1 MEDKTV
7 PYLVYEGTQARNER
21 TVKRLIIVIVV
32 TILLLFASNALW
44 LYEWCQYDYETE
56 VITYTQDGKWLNTI
70 NLGHQEDSEYGTG
83 ADSTAQ
89 TP

>member
-21 TVKRLIIVIVV
+21 TIKRLIIVIVV

-44 LYEWCQYDYETE
+44 LYEWCQYDYEAE
-56 VITYTQDGKWLNTI
+56 EIIIDSRYGSANYVGRDGDAI
-70 NLGHQEDSEYGTG
+70 YGM
-83 ADSTAQ
+83 DIRPTAKE